1 MHLSVSELSE
11 QCLPPLTGR
20 PETSLTSVPP
30 TSFFL
35 PSLWESNLFITVTV
49 AKSFLTCVEF
59 LSTCNNTAKK
69 RGSCVWWVSF
79 HPKKK
84 KMSQAEFFSLSLP
97 SPGTLCWGGGKEALL
112 YRWISINPV
121 FLFRWFLYLISIKCS
136 FETYCETHFI
146 EMYILL
152 Y

>member
-84 KMSQAEFFSLSLP
+84 KMSQAEFFFSLSTFPWYLVLGGEVKRHFYIDWFQLTQSFFSGDFFTSFP
-97 SPGTLCWGGGKEALL
+97 SNAPLRHT
-112 YRWISINPV
+112 V
-121 FLFRWFLYLISIKCS
+121 
-136 FETYCETHFI
+136 HFI